1 MCSPIFEGAFMN
13 NKLPLIPYPNE
24 VKFFGH
30 KNEINFSEISFEK
43 VENKFKKDE
52 YEIEIRDGKISVKFS
67 DEQGKFYAEKT
78 IEQLKNSEEKI
89 SDCIIKDSPGFSHR
103 GFMLDPCRHFLSTDE
118 TKKIIDAAAYLK
130 MNVFHWHLSD
140 DQGFR
145 IESKKFPL
153 LNEIGSYRKNS
164 LFGGTNENK
173 PHGGFFTQEEIK
185 DIVNYCKERH
195 IEVIPEI
202 DLPGHTIAIIASYP
216 ELSCRKEKIDVCMK
230 QGIFPTI
237 LCAGNEKVYKFVYE
251 LLDEIIP
258 LFPSEYFHI
267 GGDEVPKKNWK
278 SCDDCKRKMEEENL
292 QNFHE
297 LQGYFM
303 NRIAEFLLSRNKTPI
318 MWNDTLKS
326 GKINNKTTVIQ
337 HWLHNKDIMESFI
350 ADGGKYIESDFFH
363 FYSDYPYD
371 MTPLKKVY
379 NFKAKKT
386 ENLSGVEMPAW
397 SEYIRDFD
405 KLSFMLFPRICAVS
419 EIAWTRNENKNYDR
433 FYENLNHLYSYFKS
447 QGINPADLKLVNPNP
462 LFKIPRTI
470 KYWCSK
476 R

>member
-1 MCSPIFEGAFMN
+1 MKN
-13 NKLPLIPYPNE
+13 TLPLIPYPNE
-24 VKFFGH
+24 VKISDN
-30 KNEINFSEISFEK
+30 KTDVNFSEISFERN
-43 VENKFKKDE
+43 ENIFAEDE
-52 YEIEIRDGKISVKFS
+52 YKIQIKDGKVSVNFS

-78 IEQLKNSEEKI
+78 LLQLKNSGEKI
-89 SDCIIKDSPGFSHR
+89 PDCIITDKPQFSHR
-103 GFMLDPCRHFLSTDE
+103 GFMLDPCRHFLTVDE
-118 TKKIIDAAAYLK
+118 IKKIVDAAAYLK

-164 LFGGTNENK
+164 LFGGTNEGK

-185 DIVNYCKERH
+185 DVVAYCKERH

-216 ELSCRKEKIDVCMK
+216 ELSCKKEKIDVCMK
-230 QGIFPTI
+230 QGIFPEI
-237 LCAGNEKVYKFVYE
+237 LCAGNEKVYEFIFE

-258 LFPSEYFHI
+258 LFPSQYFHI

-278 SCDDCKRKMEEENL
+278 NCECCKRKLREENL
-292 QNFHE
+292 KNFDE

-303 NRIAEFLLSRNKTPI
+303 NRVEEFLLSRNKTPI

-326 GKINNKTTVIQ
+326 RKISSKTTVIQ
-337 HWLHNKDIMESFI
+337 HWLHDKKIMEEFI
-350 ADGGKYIESDFFH
+350 SNGGKYIESDFFH
-363 FYSDYPYD
+363 FYSDYPYH

-379 NFKAKKT
+379 NFSAEKA
-386 ENLSGVEMPAW
+386 ENLLGVETPAW

-405 KLSFMLFPRICAVS
+405 KLSFMLFPRICAVA
-419 EIAWTRNENKNYDR
+419 EIGWTKNENKNYKR
-433 FYENLNHLYSYFKS
+433 FYENLKYLYPYFNS
-447 QGINPADLKLVNPNP
+447 QGINPADLKFVNPNA
-462 LFKIPRTI
+462 LKRLGGTI

>member
-1 MCSPIFEGAFMN
+1 MN
-13 NKLPLIPYPNE
+13 NKLPLIPYPDE
-24 VKFFGH
+24 VKIFQN
-30 KNEINFSEISFEK
+30 KTDINFSEISFEK
-43 VENKFKKDE
+43 EENIFTKDE
-52 YEIEIRDGKISVKFS
+52 YKIEIKNGKISVKFS

-78 IEQLKNSEEKI
+78 LLQLKNSGEKI
-89 SDCIIKDSPGFSHR
+89 PDCIISDKPQFSYR
-103 GFMLDPCRHFLSTDE
+103 GFMLDPCRHFLTVDE
-118 TKKIIDAAAYLK
+118 IKKIVDAAAYLK

-164 LFGGTNENK
+164 LFGGTNEGQ
-173 PHGGFFTQEEIK
+173 PHSGFFTHEEIK
-185 DIVNYCKERH
+185 DVVEYCKERY

-230 QGIFPTI
+230 QGIFPEI
-237 LCAGNEKVYKFVYE
+237 LCAGNEQVYEFIFE

-278 SCDDCKRKMEEENL
+278 SCECCNKKIQEEKL
-292 QNFHE
+292 KSFDE
-297 LQGYFM
+297 LHGYFM
-303 NRIAEFLLSRNKTPI
+303 NRIEDFLLSRNKTPI

-326 GKINNKTTVIQ
+326 GKINHKTTVIQ
-337 HWLHNKDIMESFI
+337 HWLHDKKIMEDFI

-363 FYSDYPYD
+363 FYSDYPYH

-379 NFKAKKT
+379 NFEAEKT
-386 ENLSGVEMPAW
+386 ENLLGVETPAW

-405 KLSFMLFPRICAVS
+405 KLCYMLFPRICAVA
-419 EIAWTRNENKNYDR
+419 EIGWTKSENKDYDR
-433 FYENLNHLYSYFKS
+433 FYENLKFLYPYFKS
-447 QGINPADLKLVNPNP
+447 QEINPAELKLVNPNT
-462 LFKIPRTI
+462 LKRLGGTI
-470 KYWCSK
+470 KYWCLN

>member
-43 VENKFKKDE
+43 VENKLKKDE

-78 IEQLKNSEEKI
+78 IEQLKNSGEKI

-379 NFKAKKT
+379 NFEAKKT

-433 FYENLNHLYSYFKS
+433 FYHMKMNNFFTRKD
-447 QGINPADLKLVNPNP
+447 GKTILKD
-462 LFKIPRTI
+462 KGQI
-470 KYWCSK
+470 KRKYLHSM
-476 R
+476 

>member
-1 MCSPIFEGAFMN
+1 MN
-13 NKLPLIPYPNE
+13 NNLPLIPYPNE
-24 VKFFGH
+24 VKFSGRE
-30 KNEINFSEISFEK
+30 NYLNFSEISFEK
-43 VENKFKKDE
+43 CEKLFAKDE
-52 YEIEIRDGKISVKFS
+52 YEIEIKDGKIFIKFA

-78 IEQLKNSEEKI
+78 LEQLKNSGEKI
-89 SDCIIKDSPGFSHR
+89 PDCTIKDKPQFSNR
-103 GFMLDPCRHFLSTDE
+103 GFMLDPCRHFFTVE
-118 TKKIIDAAAYLK
+118 EIKNVIDAAAYLK

-164 LFGGTNENK
+164 LFGRTNEGK

-185 DIVNYCKERH
+185 DVVSYCKERY

-202 DLPGHTIAIIASYP
+202 DMPGHTIAIIASYP
-216 ELSCRKEKIDVCMK
+216 ELSCKKEKIDVCMK
-230 QGIFPTI
+230 QGIFPEI
-237 LCAGNEKVYKFVYE
+237 LCAGNEKVYEFIFE

-278 SCDDCKRKMEEENL
+278 KCGFCTRKMKEENL
-292 QNFHE
+292 ENFDE

-303 NRIAEFLLSRNKTPI
+303 NRIASFLLSKNKKPI

-326 GKINNKTTVIQ
+326 GKIETESTVIQ
-337 HWLHNKDIMESFI
+337 HWLHDKKIMEDFI
-350 ADGGKYIESDFFH
+350 SNGGKYIESDFFH
-363 FYSDYPYD
+363 FYSDYPYH

-379 NFKAKKT
+379 SFECEKS
-386 ENLSGVEMPAW
+386 ENLLGVETPAW
-397 SEYIRDFD
+397 SEYIRSFD
-405 KLSFMLFPRICAVS
+405 KLSYMLFPRICAVS
-419 EIAWTRNENKNYDR
+419 ELAWTKNENKNYER
-433 FYENLNHLYSYFKS
+433 FYENLKYFYPYFKAK
-447 QGINPADLKLVNPNP
+447 GINPADLKFVNPNV
-462 LFKIPRTI
+462 LKRLSGTI

>member
-1 MCSPIFEGAFMN
+1 MN
-13 NKLPLIPYPNE
+13 YNLPLTPYPNTVE
-24 VKFFGH
+24 IFQN
-30 KNEINFSEISFEK
+30 KNKINFSEISFENA
-43 VENKFKKDE
+43 ENIFEKDE
-52 YEIEIRDGKISVKFS
+52 YEIKITDGKIFVNFS
-67 DEQGKFYAEKT
+67 NEQGKFYAEKT
-78 IEQLKNSEEKI
+78 LLQLENSGEKI
-89 SDCIIKDSPGFSHR
+89 PDCIIRDKPQFSHR
-103 GFMLDPCRHFLSTDE
+103 GFMLDPCRHFLTVDE
-118 TKKIIDAAAYLK
+118 IKKIIDAVAYLK

-164 LFGGTNENK
+164 LFGRTNEGK
-173 PHGGFFTQEEIK
+173 PHGGFFTHEEIK
-185 DIVNYCKERH
+185 DVVAYCRERQ

-230 QGIFPTI
+230 QGIFPEI
-237 LCAGNEKVYKFVYE
+237 LCAGNEKVYEFLFE

-278 SCDDCKRKMEEENL
+278 NCECCTRKLRKENL
-292 QNFHE
+292 KNFDE

-303 NRIAEFLLSRNKTPI
+303 NRIATFLISKNKTPI
-318 MWNDTLKS
+318 MWNETLKS
-326 GKINNKTTVIQ
+326 GKISTGNTVIQ
-337 HWLHNKDIMESFI
+337 HWLHNKKIMEDFI

-363 FYSDYPYD
+363 FYSDYPYH

-379 NFKAKKT
+379 DFPAEKT
-386 ENLSGVEMPAW
+386 ENLLGIETPAW
-397 SEYIRDFD
+397 SEYIRDFN
-405 KLSFMLFPRICAVS
+405 KLSFMLFPRICAVA
-419 EIAWTRNENKNYDR
+419 EIGWTKNENKNYDR
-433 FYENLNHLYSYFKS
+433 FYDNLKHLYPYFKS
-447 QGINPADLKLVNPNP
+447 QGINPADLKFVNPNV
-462 LFKIPRTI
+462 FKRLGGTI